1 MENEKMKIGLK
12 LIAILILWIP
22 AFAGM
27 VMSQDNYTAGKNLAP
42 GDTSFVTS
50 FGLSPGDYSLFRISV
65 ENPHATLTDS
75 VVIFHIS
82 TRVIYGGDTV
92 KADTVPVRFKQL
104 SETGQSVQN
113 DTLYQILVVPP
124 ANSREVF
131 IYYPNPDNLYFVMS
145 NAQYSTGRR
154 AYLKVRGFN
163 R

>member
-12 LIAILILWIP
+12 LIVILVGL
-22 AFAGM
+22 FACAQ
-27 VMSQDNYTAGKNLAP
+27 SWAQDNYTAGKNLAP

-50 FGLSPGDYSLFRISV
+50 FGLSSGDYSLFRISV

-124 ANSREVF
+124 ASSREVF